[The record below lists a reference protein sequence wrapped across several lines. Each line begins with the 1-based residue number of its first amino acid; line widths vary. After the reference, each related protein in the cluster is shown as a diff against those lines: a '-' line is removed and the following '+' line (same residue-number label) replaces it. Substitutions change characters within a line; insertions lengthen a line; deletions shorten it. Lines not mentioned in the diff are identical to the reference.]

1 MSEKQ
6 YMTFPALE
14 LRLAD
19 PGERIIEGFV
29 VPWGEISYLT
39 PDPKGERF
47 VRGALTRTL
56 ENRKTPIKLF
66 VNHRHERALGT
77 AVGWKPNR
85 PEGCW
90 GSFRVRS
97 GPDGDELLSDIVE
110 GLLDGFSIGFQAKQE
125 RRSPDGVREVVE
137 AALHEVSLV
146 PIAAYDG
153 ARVLATRE
161 PGVDRLPDPPVV
173 NLECLPPL
181 SRL

>member
-1 MSEKQ
+1 MSEITHV
-6 YMTFPALE
+6 TFPALE
-14 LRLAD
+14 LRLAEPD
-19 PGERIIEGFV
+19 ERIIEGIV
-29 VPWGEISYLT
+29 VPWGEVSYLT

-47 VRGALTRTL
+47 VRGALSRTL

-66 VNHRHERALGT
+66 VNHHHERALGR
-77 AVGWKPNR
+77 AVGWKPNHAD
-85 PEGCW
+85 GCW
-90 GSFRVRS
+90 GSFRVGR
-97 GPDGDELLSDIVE
+97 GPEGDELLSDIGE
-110 GLLDGFSIGFQAKQE
+110 GLLDGFSIGFQAKRE
-125 RRSPDGVREVVE
+125 RRSADGVREVVE

-161 PGVDRLPDPPVV
+161 PGVDRLPDPPAV